1 MNFTDTHTHLYLK
14 HFKKDLNQMMQRA
27 FDAGVSRF
35 LLPNINSSTISD
47 LLSLEKKYPA
57 QCFPMM
63 GLHPCY
69 VSDNV
74 EEEVSLVKYWHNK
87 KKFIAVGEIGLDFYH
102 DTSFAQEQI
111 WAFKEQLILAKKL
124 NLPVSI
130 HSRNSFS
137 EIIRCFD
144 DLNFQNI
151 KGVFH
156 CFTGSA
162 NEANKIIKY
171 GLKLGV
177 GGVLTFKNS
186 ALEKNI
192 AAVNLGD
199 IVLETDSPYLAPEP
213 FRGKRNESSYMQSV
227 AKKLAQVFSCSIGD
241 VSKITEKNVKLVF
254 GI

>member
-14 HFKKDLNQMMQRA
+14 HFNKDLSQMMQRS
-27 FDAGVSRF
+27 FDAGVNRF

-47 LLSLEKKYPA
+47 LLSLEKKYPTR
-57 QCFPMM
+57 CFPMM

-69 VSDNV
+69 VSNNV
-74 EEEVSLVKYWHNK
+74 EEEVNLVKSWHSK
-87 KKFIAVGEIGLDFYH
+87 KNFIAVGEIGLDFYH
-102 DTSFAQEQI
+102 DTSFAQEQR
-111 WAFKEQLILAKKL
+111 WAFKEQLILAKNL

-137 EIIRCFD
+137 EIISCFD
-144 DLNFQNI
+144 ELNFKKI

-162 NEANKIIKY
+162 NEATKIIKY

-186 ALEKNI
+186 ALEENI
-192 AAVNLGD
+192 TAVNLDD

-227 AKKLAQVFSCSIGD
+227 AKKLAKVFNRSIGD

>member
-14 HFKKDLNQMMQRA
+14 HFNKDLSQVMQRT
-27 FDAGVSRF
+27 FDAGVNRV
-35 LLPNINSSTISD
+35 LLPNINSSTVSD
-47 LLSLEKKYPA
+47 LLSLEERYPN

-69 VSDNV
+69 VSKNV
-74 EEEVSLVKYWHNK
+74 EEEVSLVKNWHNK

-102 DTSFAQEQI
+102 DTSFAEEQK
-111 WAFKEQLILAKKL
+111 WAFKEQLVLAKKL

-130 HSRNSFS
+130 HCRESFN
-137 EIIRCFD
+137 EIINCFD
-144 DLNFQNI
+144 ELNFQKI

-162 NEANKIIKY
+162 NEAKKIIEY

-186 ALEKNI
+186 ALAKNI
-192 AAVNLGD
+192 RAVKLGD
-199 IVLETDSPYLAPEP
+199 LVLETDSPYLTPEP
-213 FRGKRNESSYMQSV
+213 FRGKRNESSYIQLI
-227 AKKLAQVFSCSIGD
+227 AKKLAEIFNRSTGD
-241 VSKITEKNVKLVF
+241 VSRETEKNVKLVF